1 MPDAKQLE
9 LLKSCSEPAFREFYK
24 IYASSIA
31 AREQKSEDWI
41 CKMVRN
47 PENKILVMKDTGR
60 VKGFS
65 ILFLPQS
72 QSFGLLEYM
81 AVSAEDRNRGLGAEI
96 FRRSMEHARHPDGR
110 AVPILLEV
118 DSDREASADQ
128 KLRTRRLEFYRR
140 LGCLQIP
147 GLDYILPLAGEGPP
161 PKMVLMIY
169 PAGKLQQIPKSDLEK
184 WLKTIY
190 EDVYCGSPD
199 DTRITKMLE
208 GLPERV
214 QLEERAI

>member
-1 MPDAKQLE
+1 MPDPKQLE
-9 LLKSCSEPAFREFYK
+9 QLKSCSEPAFREFYE

-31 AREQKSEDWI
+31 AREQKSEAWI
-41 CKMVRN
+41 CKMVHN
-47 PENKILVMKDTGR
+47 PENKILVMKDNGH

-65 ILFLPQS
+65 ILFLPNA

-96 FRRSMEHARHPDGR
+96 FRRSMEHARNPESK

-118 DSDREASADQ
+118 DSDREPSDDQ

-140 LGCLQIP
+140 LGCLRIA
-147 GLDYILPLAGEGPP
+147 GLDYILPLPGEGPP

-169 PAGKLQQIPKSDLEK
+169 SVDNLRQILRSDLGK
-184 WLKTIY
+184 WLKTVY
-190 EDVYCGSPD
+190 EDVYCCSPD
-199 DTRITKMLE
+199 DPRIAKMLE
-208 GLPERV
+208 NLPGSIR
-214 QLEERAI
+214 LE